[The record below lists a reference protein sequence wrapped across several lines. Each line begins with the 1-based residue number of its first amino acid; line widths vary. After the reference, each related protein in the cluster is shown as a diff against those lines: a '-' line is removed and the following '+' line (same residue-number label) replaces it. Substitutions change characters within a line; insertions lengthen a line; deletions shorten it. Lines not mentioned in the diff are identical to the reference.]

1 MKKLAVIPSMIFAL
15 ALIGCSSSTTSSALN
30 GNWSASLINS
40 SSVSSNLAF
49 TVTLSSDSGGN
60 VTGSSLTFTTPTS
73 CFSSTSTVT
82 GSFTDTSANG
92 TNSGSLQMTI
102 QSGSGTSGNN
112 SLNLSGTLSN
122 STITGNWSLSGSTVG
137 CGSSGTFTMNKM

>member
-1 MKKLAVIPSMIFAL
+1 MKKFGVVPSIICAL
-15 ALIGCSSSTTSSALN
+15 VLIGCGSSSTSSPIN

-49 TVTLSSDSGGN
+49 TVMLSDSGGKL
-60 VTGSSLTFTTPTS
+60 TGSNLTFTTPTS
-73 CFSSTSTVT
+73 CFGSGSTVT
-82 GSFTDTSANG
+82 GSFTDTSMNG
-92 TNSGSLQMTI
+92 TTSGSLQITI

-122 STITGNWSLSGSTVG
+122 GTITGNWSLSGSTVG
-137 CGSSGTFTMNKM
+137 CGSSGTFTMHKT